1 MRNFLCL
8 PYLKPVLAKM
18 PVYSNWSNGSLLL
31 WISLHW
37 AVMRLGLG
45 ELACNYPD
53 VLKHTPEGIYYTK
66 PLFFV
71 IIMVVFSDSILI
83 SILISTLWGHS
94 TLLHT
99 SLCKLKMLKSLYI
112 ITTWQGSVL
121 GSFAWFLCSPF
132 LVMKL
137 MIIFFFPMKGT
148 KTILHVLGPK
158 YKGSIVLF
166 FQLELNWSIWVF
178 WTFIL
183 VILFL
188 IHASVPLTVKFTHFY
203 DIIWTPHLDHFYYGL
218 WTGSMC
224 IFYRTLPGQ
233 PPESLNNSPHNIV
246 EGWNHLPS
254 LPTQFIE

>member
-1 MRNFLCL
+1 MSLASWMSEDLAVNSWEILPLFAGMYLNLSLFQQVRNFLCL

-53 VLKHTPEGIYYTK
+53 VLKHTPAGIYYPK

-99 SLCKLKMLKSLYI
+99 SLCKLKMLNSLYI
-112 ITTWQGSVL
+112 ITTL
-121 GSFAWFLCSPF
+121 
-132 LVMKL
+132 
-137 MIIFFFPMKGT
+137 
-148 KTILHVLGPK
+148 
-158 YKGSIVLF
+158 
-166 FQLELNWSIWVF
+166 
-178 WTFIL
+178 
-183 VILFL
+183 
-188 IHASVPLTVKFTHFY
+188 
-203 DIIWTPHLDHFYYGL
+203 
-218 WTGSMC
+218 
-224 IFYRTLPGQ
+224 
-233 PPESLNNSPHNIV
+233 
-246 EGWNHLPS
+246 
-254 LPTQFIE
+254 